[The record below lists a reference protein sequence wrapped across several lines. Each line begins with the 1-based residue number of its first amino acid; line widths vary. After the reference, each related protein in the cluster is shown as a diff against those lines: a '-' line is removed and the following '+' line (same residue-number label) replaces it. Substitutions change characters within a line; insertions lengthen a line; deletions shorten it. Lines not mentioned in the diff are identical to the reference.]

1 MASKCTT
8 EKRGKRHMEI
18 IAIYTGAYSASKIF
32 KYNKIL
38 AYHYTSLEKQ
48 VSKNNT

>member
-32 KYNKIL
+32 KYN
-38 AYHYTSLEKQ
+38 
-48 VSKNNT
+48 NNKLCQAPLTYWAAL